1 MSYDTATLT
10 AYAGGALVFRDY
22 VTVFGKTLG
31 GSDKTFAYW
40 TGEDNI
46 TTSVV
51 PAGETEGENR
61 NFLGIG
67 TIKTVPD
74 IVDAIGMEAR
84 SLEFGFDHIS
94 SSTDSPMDMVFG
106 NNIRVARVEY
116 HKGILDPDTWEL
128 AATPHL
134 MLAGRVDGVSVNDA
148 AIGGEGGLH
157 IAVANDAIDLTKTN
171 PAMESHAQQ
180 KLRGSDLF
188 RQYGDTATQRE
199 RFWGLARA

>member
-1 MSYDTATLT
+1 MTYDVATLT
-10 AYAGGALVFRDY
+10 ALASGALVLRDY

-40 TGEDNI
+40 TGESNI

-61 NFLGIG
+61 NFAGVG
-67 TIKTVPD
+67 TLKTVPD

-84 SLEFGFDHIS
+84 SVEFGFDHINT
-94 SSTDSPMDMVFG
+94 STDSPMDMVFG
-106 NNIRVARVEY
+106 NNVRVARVEY
-116 HKGILDPDTWEL
+116 HKGILNPNTWEL
-128 AATPHL
+128 AAVPHL

-148 AIGGEGGLH
+148 AIDGEGGLQ
-157 IAVANDAIDLTKTN
+157 IVVANDSIDLTKIN
-171 PAMESHAQQ
+171 PAMESSAQQ
-180 KLRGSDLF
+180 ILRGGDLF